1 MKNNTLRRILPA
13 CFLLASLALHS
24 GCDNSPTPF
33 QPPKIGHG
41 LIYTYPH
48 DEAVDIPRGSKAL
61 FAFSNE
67 IDADQAMAGCGA
79 LDGDGIPEGHFCLIG
94 PEGPL
99 DISDLTSVV
108 NEGRT
113 LQVSLDNLTPGARYA
128 VWLREPAAPGA
139 VNLPDDA
146 PLMHFRMRQTDP
158 VPGTPPTILAIN
170 HDAPGAYAETPTS
183 EPRFPF
189 MDFSPVRI
197 TFSEPLAQQT
207 VRYGDTFEL
216 LRMDGHGNGDLVPA
230 SIYAER
236 HYISVQPEQDLTPG
250 ERYELRMSSDIQD
263 LDGTALAA
271 ATYVLT
277 PLSSKAEAGDEN
289 PPIRQV
295 LRTFPSPGDAGFPRQ
310 SDLSDSLLNNFELV
324 TDVLG
329 AVAASTYPDSLEA
342 FLADPVAYPNYTPIL
357 SRHGQSLRLT
367 GINPAKIGGEIDTN
381 LMTGDIGGL
390 FFTNVTAYLLRNP
403 HRPHNTNPDDAL
415 APLTAVMHFD
425 VAMVGEDDAGNATF
439 NQNLMHVQAPGIV
452 SVYDGT
458 LNFEVF
464 TTLQLEA
471 LGGAARINADF
482 SLGIRS
488 SQDFVVD
495 ESNPHTTRITGTYP
509 ADGEV
514 NFPTRENIMLTF
526 SRPLSHSALDEIQLL
541 NMGAGGVPV
550 PIRTNRDGTT
560 ITVTPL
566 EELASASQHQLL
578 LPAGLTDAHQFNPMP
593 VLPDVDDALGGDGLL
608 TFSTADYSGTA
619 PPPIILIL
627 HPGVGCA
634 LTDVGTQDGKA
645 GRCSGGLPSDV
656 HYERFHYE
664 IGTMMEIT
672 FSQPMDVSTLNVG
685 TISPDG
691 NSCVDGPICLGEES
705 GGSWHSIPTGTHR
718 EDRSMQLYPSP
729 GAMQPDQSYRLVV
742 NGNST
747 PAFRNHARFG
757 NRRLNT
763 TPMSGITAGS
773 NQGGANIIVDF
784 DAIEQVS
791 TIFANV
797 RTMPYSDTN
806 GNGVLDNGEV
816 EQLLNSGRL
825 QVVGTGGLITGA
837 SPSNPGDDFAFTSG
851 GLPASFFPVES
862 LDLSVDN
869 LGLEPDGPGRWCTP
883 EGFDDGH
890 GNPVCIETGGSFMA
904 PVEVGTPL
912 VLGTAL
918 SLDAIVAGLIPL
930 QIQTGPL
937 TLRVRPR
944 DEGPKLGYV
953 INVAGESQAQF
964 LIRLEAYLD
973 APDLNL
979 LGLGN
984 PSNLYSLPIAAYV
997 MGPVVFLEDGRLA
1010 LQAENLTAIDARL
1023 NLDLSNANF
1032 IGQICGIPI
1041 LGPILCGVTTGY
1053 ADLRIEPGDFNITVA
1068 NHPTRGLRL
1077 VAP

>member
-1 MKNNTLRRILPA
+1 MKNNTDRLLS
-13 CFLLASLALHS
+13 LLALWAVIAASS

-33 QPPKIGHG
+33 KPPEIGDG
-41 LIYTYPH
+41 LIYTYPL
-48 DEAVDIPRGSKAL
+48 DNAVDIPHGSKAL
-61 FAFSNE
+61 FVFSHQV
-67 IDADQAMAGCGA
+67 DADEVAAGCGA
-79 LDGDGIPEGHFCLIG
+79 VDAAAVPEGSFCIIG
-94 PEGPL
+94 PDGPV
-99 DISDLTSVV
+99 DISDRISVV
-108 NEGRT
+108 NAGRS
-113 LQVSLDNLTPGARYA
+113 LQVTLDGLISGGRYA

-139 VNLPDDA
+139 VNLPGNT
-146 PLMHFRMRQTDP
+146 PLMHFRMRQSNP
-158 VPGTPPTILAIN
+158 VPDAPPTVLAIN
-170 HDAPGAYAETPTS
+170 HNAPDAYAEPAAS
-183 EPRFPF
+183 DPRFPF

-207 VRYGDTFEL
+207 VRYGETFEL
-216 LRMDGHGNGDLVPA
+216 LHRDDTGQASLVPA
-230 SIYAER
+230 NVYAER
-236 HYISVQPEQDLTPG
+236 HYISLQPEQDLIPG
-250 ERYELRMSSDIQD
+250 ERYELRLSSDIRD
-263 LDGTALAA
+263 LGGDALAEE
-271 ATYVLT
+271 TFVLI
-277 PLSSKAEAGDEN
+277 PLPSKAEIGDDN

-295 LRTFPSPGDAGFPRQ
+295 LRTFPAPGDPGFPRQ
-310 SDLSDSLLNNFELV
+310 SQLSDTYLNSFELV
-324 TDVLG
+324 TEVLG
-329 AVAASTYPDSLEA
+329 AVETSTYPDSLEA
-342 FLADPVAYPNYTPIL
+342 FLADPVLYPNYTPIL

-367 GINPAKIGGEIDTN
+367 GINPAKIGGQIDTN

-425 VAMVGEDDAGNATF
+425 VAMVGEDEAGNATF

-452 SVYDGT
+452 SVYDGS

-488 SQDFVVD
+488 SQGFVVD
-495 ESNPHTTRITGTYP
+495 ESNPHITEITGTYP

-526 SRPLSHSALDEIQLL
+526 SRPLSNNALDEIQLL
-541 NMGAGGVPV
+541 DMSAGGTPV
-550 PIRTNRDGTT
+550 PIRVNRDGTT
-560 ITVTPL
+560 LTVTPL
-566 EELASASQHQLL
+566 AELASAAEHRLM
-578 LPAGLTDAHQFNPMP
+578 LPAGLSDSHLFNPMP
-593 VLPDVDDALGGDGLL
+593 VVPRAGDALGGDGELV
-608 TFSTADYSGTA
+608 FSTANYAGTA
-619 PPPIILIL
+619 TPPMILIL

-634 LTDVGTQDGKA
+634 LADAGTQEGKA
-645 GRCSGGLPSDV
+645 GRCAGGLSSDV

-672 FSQPMDVSTLNVG
+672 FSQPMDVTTLRAG
-685 TISPDG
+685 TISADG
-691 NSCVDGPICLGEES
+691 SRCTDGPVCLGKES
-705 GGSWHSIPTGTHR
+705 EGSWQNIPVSTHI
-718 EDRSMQLYPSP
+718 EDRSMQLYPGHDALQP
-729 GAMQPDQSYRLVV
+729 GQAYRLVV
-742 NGNST
+742 NGNSA

-757 NRRLNT
+757 NLRLNT
-763 TPMSGITAGS
+763 TPMAGIRASG
-773 NQGGANIIVDF
+773 NQGGANILVDF
-784 DAIEQVS
+784 DAIDQVS

-806 GNGVLDNGEV
+806 GNGVLDTGEV

-837 SPSNPGDDFAFTSG
+837 SPSSPGDDFAFTSG
-851 GLPASFFPVES
+851 GLPASFFPVVP
-862 LDLSVDN
+862 LDLSVSN
-869 LGLEPDGPGRWCTP
+869 LGMEPQGPNRWCSP
-883 EGFDDGH
+883 EGYDDGA
-890 GNPVCIETGGSFMA
+890 GNPVCIDTEGGFMA

-930 QIQTGPL
+930 QIQTGAL
-937 TLRVRPR
+937 ILRVRPR
-944 DEGPKLGYV
+944 DEGPKRGYV

-997 MGPVVFLEDGRLA
+997 MGPVIFMEDGRLA

-1023 NLDLSNANF
+1023 DLDLSNANF
-1032 IGQICGIPI
+1032 IGQICSIPV
-1041 LGPILCGVTTGY
+1041 LGPILCGITTGH

-1077 VAP
+1077 IAP